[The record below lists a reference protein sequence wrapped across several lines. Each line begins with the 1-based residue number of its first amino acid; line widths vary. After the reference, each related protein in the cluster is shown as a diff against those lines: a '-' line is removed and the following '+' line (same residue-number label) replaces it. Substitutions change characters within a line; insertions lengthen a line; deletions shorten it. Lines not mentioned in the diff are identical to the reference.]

1 MNRRERKRRKRL
13 AARRHAQT
21 VANRLLGQVKRPL
34 TVPFLW
40 STNVSTWVEDDDAI
54 LDRRTR

>member
-40 STNVSTWVEDDDAI
+40 STKRVN
-54 LDRRTR
+54 LGGGR